1 MLECDAT
8 RFLVLTIPRSGR
20 KARGQPRSQ
29 VMNASSRLV
38 GVDDGGSRDG
48 NSDLRADVVIVG
60 AGLSGL
66 MAARTL
72 LAAGVEPLVLEARD
86 RVGGRTWTR
95 PASDGTLLDL
105 GGQWIGPTQRRVL
118 ALAKELGVQTFKT
131 WDIGENIEYR
141 GGERATYSGAIPTHD
156 PVTSADAVE
165 AMLTL
170 NVMATQ
176 VPLDAPWTAPNAL
189 EWDAQT
195 FDTWIRANTRSEQA
209 RALMELV
216 IQAVFSVEARDL
228 SLLHVLFYIHSAG
241 NLMDLVAVSGGAQ
254 ECRCVGGTQQLS
266 DKMAVALGKR
276 VILNAPVH
284 AITQD
289 DHSVRIEV
297 DSVTVN
303 AERAI
308 IALPPTLAGRVRY
321 RPALPGYRDQ
331 FTHRIPMGT
340 VIKFQCLY
348 EWPFWREHG
357 LTGQV
362 TSDTSAV
369 RITFDN
375 TPPDG
380 APGVLLGFIEGEEGR
395 RWGRRNL
402 EERRA
407 EVLNCLARYFGEQ
420 ARAPQE
426 YVEVSWAEEEYSRG
440 CYAGFLQPGVLTS
453 YGEALRA
460 PIGRLHWAGTE
471 TATEWNGYMDGA
483 LQAGERAAWES
494 LSALGRLAAVRGT
507 PGSEE

>member
-1 MLECDAT
+1 MGVFSRLFGADGAATQSDAT
-8 RFLVLTIPRSGR
+8 
-20 KARGQPRSQ
+20 
-29 VMNASSRLV
+29 ASIAGPSER
-38 GVDDGGSRDG
+38 
-48 NSDLRADVVIVG
+48 RADVVIVG

-72 LAAGVEPLVLEARD
+72 LAASVEPLILEARD

-118 ALAKELGVQTFKT
+118 ALAGELGVQTFKT
-131 WDIGENIEYR
+131 YDTGNNIEYR
-141 GGERATYSGAIPTHD
+141 RGERVTYSGAIPTHD
-156 PVTSADAVE
+156 PIVSADAVE

-170 NVMATQ
+170 NMMATQ
-176 VPLDAPWTAPNAL
+176 VPLDAPWIASNAL

-195 FDTWIRANTRSEQA
+195 FDTWIRANARSDEA
-209 RALMELV
+209 RELMGLV
-216 IQAVFSVEARDL
+216 IQAVFSVEARDV

-241 NLMDLVAVSGGAQ
+241 NLMDLVAITGGAQ
-254 ECRCVGGTQQLS
+254 ESRCVGGTQQLS
-266 DKMAVALGKR
+266 EKMAAALGER

-284 AITQD
+284 TIAQD
-289 DHSVRIEV
+289 ERGVRVEA
-297 DSVTVN
+297 DGVTIS

-308 IALPPTLAGRVRY
+308 IALPPTLAGRLRY

-331 FTHRIPMGT
+331 FTQRVPMGT
-340 VIKFQCLY
+340 VIKVQCLY
-348 EWPFWREHG
+348 ERPFWREDG

-362 TSDTSAV
+362 TSDSGAV

-380 APGVLLGFIEGEEGR
+380 SPGILLGFIEGEEGR
-395 RWGRRNL
+395 RWGRRSP

-420 ARAPQE
+420 ARVPQE
-426 YVEVSWAEEEYSRG
+426 YVELSWAEEEYSRG
-440 CYAGFLQPGVLTS
+440 CYAGFLPPGVLTS

-483 LQAGERAAWES
+483 LQAGARAAREI
-494 LSALGRLAAVRGT
+494 LAGL
-507 PGSEE
+507 E

>member
-1 MLECDAT
+1 MRRYEEGKAARARRNHTMGVFSRLFGADGAATQSDAT
-8 RFLVLTIPRSGR
+8 
-20 KARGQPRSQ
+20 
-29 VMNASSRLV
+29 ASIAGPSER
-38 GVDDGGSRDG
+38 
-48 NSDLRADVVIVG
+48 RADVVIVG

-72 LAAGVEPLVLEARD
+72 LAASVEPLILEARD

-118 ALAKELGVQTFKT
+118 ALAGELGVQTFKT
-131 WDIGENIEYR
+131 YDTGNNIEYR
-141 GGERATYSGAIPTHD
+141 RGERVTYSGAIPTHD
-156 PVTSADAVE
+156 PIVSADAVE

-170 NVMATQ
+170 NMMATQ
-176 VPLDAPWTAPNAL
+176 VPLDAPWIASNAL

-195 FDTWIRANTRSEQA
+195 FDTWIRANARSDEA
-209 RALMELV
+209 RELMGLV
-216 IQAVFSVEARDL
+216 IQAVFSVEARDV

-241 NLMDLVAVSGGAQ
+241 NLMDLVAITGGAQ
-254 ECRCVGGTQQLS
+254 ESRCVGGTQQLS
-266 DKMAVALGKR
+266 EKMAAALGER

-284 AITQD
+284 TIAQD
-289 DHSVRIEV
+289 ERGVRVEA
-297 DSVTVN
+297 DGVTIS

-308 IALPPTLAGRVRY
+308 IALPPTLAGRLRY

-331 FTHRIPMGT
+331 FTQRIPMGT
-340 VIKFQCLY
+340 VIKVQCLY
-348 EWPFWREHG
+348 ERPFWREDG

-362 TSDTSAV
+362 TSDSGAV

-380 APGVLLGFIEGEEGR
+380 SPGILLGFIEGEEGR
-395 RWGRRNL
+395 RWGRRSP

-420 ARAPQE
+420 ARVPQE
-426 YVEVSWAEEEYSRG
+426 YVELSWAEEEYSRG
-440 CYAGFLQPGVLTS
+440 CYAGFLPPGVLTS

-483 LQAGERAAWES
+483 LQAGARAAREI
-494 LSALGRLAAVRGT
+494 LAGL
-507 PGSEE
+507 E

>member
-1 MLECDAT
+1 MGVFSRLFGADGAATQSDAT
-8 RFLVLTIPRSGR
+8 
-20 KARGQPRSQ
+20 
-29 VMNASSRLV
+29 ASIAGPSER
-38 GVDDGGSRDG
+38 
-48 NSDLRADVVIVG
+48 RADVVIVG

-72 LAAGVEPLVLEARD
+72 LAASVEPLILEARD

-118 ALAKELGVQTFKT
+118 ALAGELGVQTFKT
-131 WDIGENIEYR
+131 YDTGNNIEYR
-141 GGERATYSGAIPTHD
+141 RGERVTYSGAIPTHD
-156 PVTSADAVE
+156 PIVSADAVE

-170 NVMATQ
+170 NMMATQ
-176 VPLDAPWTAPNAL
+176 VPLDAPWIASNAL

-195 FDTWIRANTRSEQA
+195 FDTWIRANARSDEA
-209 RALMELV
+209 RELMGLV
-216 IQAVFSVEARDL
+216 IQAVFSVEARDV

-241 NLMDLVAVSGGAQ
+241 NLMDLVAITGGAQ
-254 ECRCVGGTQQLS
+254 ESRCVGGTQQLS
-266 DKMAVALGKR
+266 EKMAAALGER

-284 AITQD
+284 TIAQD
-289 DHSVRIEV
+289 ERGVRVEA
-297 DSVTVN
+297 DGVTIS

-308 IALPPTLAGRVRY
+308 IALPPTLAGRLRY

-331 FTHRIPMGT
+331 FTQRIPMGT
-340 VIKFQCLY
+340 VIKVQCLY
-348 EWPFWREHG
+348 ERPFWREDG

-362 TSDTSAV
+362 TSDSGAV

-380 APGVLLGFIEGEEGR
+380 SPGILLGFIEGEEGR
-395 RWGRRNL
+395 RWGRRSP

-420 ARAPQE
+420 ARVPQE
-426 YVEVSWAEEEYSRG
+426 YVELSWAEEEYSRG
-440 CYAGFLQPGVLTS
+440 CYAGFLPPGVLTS

-483 LQAGERAAWES
+483 LQAGARAAREI
-494 LSALGRLAAVRGT
+494 LAAL
-507 PGSEE
+507 E

>member
-1 MLECDAT
+1 MGVFSRRFGADGAATQSGADART
-8 RFLVLTIPRSGR
+8 
-20 KARGQPRSQ
+20 ARPGERQ
-29 VMNASSRLV
+29 V
-38 GVDDGGSRDG
+38 
-48 NSDLRADVVIVG
+48 DVVIVG

-72 LAAGVEPLVLEARD
+72 LVAGMEPLVLEARD

-118 ALAKELGVQTFKT
+118 TLAEELDVQTFTT
-131 WDIGENIEYR
+131 WDTGKNIKYHQGEHI
-141 GGERATYSGAIPTHD
+141 TYSGAIPTHN

-170 NVMATQ
+170 NIMATQ

-189 EWDAQT
+189 EWDSQT
-195 FDTWIRANTRSEQA
+195 FDTWIRANARSDEA
-209 RALMELV
+209 RELMELV
-216 IQAVFSVEARDL
+216 IQAVFSVEARDV

-241 NLMDLVAVSGGAQ
+241 NLMDLVAVTGGAQ
-254 ECRCVGGTQQLS
+254 ERRISGGTQQLS
-266 DKMAVALGKR
+266 DKMAAALGDR

-284 AITQD
+284 TIAQD
-289 DHSVRIEV
+289 EHGVRVEA
-297 DSVTVN
+297 DGVTVS

-308 IALPPTLAGRVRY
+308 IALPPTLAGRLRY
-321 RPALPGYRDQ
+321 RPALSGYRDQ
-331 FTHRIPMGT
+331 LTQRVPMGT
-340 VIKFQCLY
+340 VIKVQCLY
-348 EWPFWREHG
+348 ETPFWRAEG

-362 TSDTSAV
+362 TSDTGAV

-375 TPPDG
+375 TPVSG
-380 APGVLLGFIEGEEGR
+380 SPGILLGFIEGEEGR
-395 RWGRRNL
+395 RWGRRTP

-407 EVLNCLARYFGEQ
+407 EVLDCLARYFGER
-420 ARAPQE
+420 ARVPQE
-426 YVEVSWAEEEYSRG
+426 YVEISWVEEEYSRG
-440 CYAGFLQPGVLTS
+440 CYAGFLPPGVLTA

-483 LQAGERAAWES
+483 LQAGERAAQEA
-494 LSALGRLAAVRGT
+494 LAALAALGRSAAGGMAPERGA
-507 PGSEE
+507 

>member
-1 MLECDAT
+1 MGVFSRLFGADGAATQSDAT
-8 RFLVLTIPRSGR
+8 
-20 KARGQPRSQ
+20 
-29 VMNASSRLV
+29 ASIAGPSER
-38 GVDDGGSRDG
+38 
-48 NSDLRADVVIVG
+48 RADVVIVG

-72 LAAGVEPLVLEARD
+72 LAASVEPLILEARD

-118 ALAKELGVQTFKT
+118 ALAGELGVQTFKT
-131 WDIGENIEYR
+131 YDTGNNIEYR
-141 GGERATYSGAIPTHD
+141 RGERVTYSGAIPTHD
-156 PVTSADAVE
+156 PIVSADAVE

-170 NVMATQ
+170 NMMATQ
-176 VPLDAPWTAPNAL
+176 VPLDAPWIASNAL

-195 FDTWIRANTRSEQA
+195 FDTWIRANARSDEA
-209 RALMELV
+209 RELMGLV
-216 IQAVFSVEARDL
+216 IQAVFSVEARDV

-241 NLMDLVAVSGGAQ
+241 NLMDLVAITGGAQ
-254 ECRCVGGTQQLS
+254 ESRCVGGTQQLS
-266 DKMAVALGKR
+266 EKMAAALGER

-284 AITQD
+284 TIAQD
-289 DHSVRIEV
+289 ERGVRVEA
-297 DSVTVN
+297 DGVTIS

-308 IALPPTLAGRVRY
+308 IALPPTLAGRLRY

-331 FTHRIPMGT
+331 FTQRIPMGT
-340 VIKFQCLY
+340 VIKVQCLY
-348 EWPFWREHG
+348 ERPFWREDG

-362 TSDTSAV
+362 TSDSGAV

-380 APGVLLGFIEGEEGR
+380 SPGILLGFIEGEEGR
-395 RWGRRNL
+395 RWGRRSP

-420 ARAPQE
+420 ARVPQE
-426 YVEVSWAEEEYSRG
+426 YVELSWAEEEYSRG
-440 CYAGFLQPGVLTS
+440 CYAGFLPPGVLTS

-483 LQAGERAAWES
+483 LQAGARAAREI
-494 LSALGRLAAVRGT
+494 LAGL
-507 PGSEE
+507 E

>member
-1 MLECDAT
+1 
-8 RFLVLTIPRSGR
+8 
-20 KARGQPRSQ
+20 
-29 VMNASSRLV
+29 
-38 GVDDGGSRDG
+38 
-48 NSDLRADVVIVG
+48 
-60 AGLSGL
+60 

-72 LAAGVEPLVLEARD
+72 LAASVEPLILEARD

-118 ALAKELGVQTFKT
+118 ALAGELGVQTFKT
-131 WDIGENIEYR
+131 YDTGNNIEYR
-141 GGERATYSGAIPTHD
+141 RGERVTYSGAIPTHD
-156 PVTSADAVE
+156 PIVSADAVE

-170 NVMATQ
+170 NMMATQ
-176 VPLDAPWTAPNAL
+176 VPLDAPWIASNAL

-195 FDTWIRANTRSEQA
+195 FDTWIRANARSDEA
-209 RALMELV
+209 RELMGLV
-216 IQAVFSVEARDL
+216 IQAVFSVEARDV

-241 NLMDLVAVSGGAQ
+241 NLMDLVAITGGAQ
-254 ECRCVGGTQQLS
+254 ESRCVGGTQQLS
-266 DKMAVALGKR
+266 EKMAAALGER

-284 AITQD
+284 TIAQD
-289 DHSVRIEV
+289 ERGVRVEA
-297 DSVTVN
+297 DGVTIS

-308 IALPPTLAGRVRY
+308 IALPPTLAGRLRY

-331 FTHRIPMGT
+331 FTQRIPMGT
-340 VIKFQCLY
+340 VIKVQCLY
-348 EWPFWREHG
+348 ERPFWREDG

-362 TSDTSAV
+362 TSDSGAV

-380 APGVLLGFIEGEEGR
+380 SPGILLGFIEGEEGR
-395 RWGRRNL
+395 RWGRRSP

-420 ARAPQE
+420 ARVPQE
-426 YVEVSWAEEEYSRG
+426 YVELSWAEEEYSRG
-440 CYAGFLQPGVLTS
+440 CYAGFLPPGVLTS

-483 LQAGERAAWES
+483 LQAGARAAREI
-494 LSALGRLAAVRGT
+494 LAGL
-507 PGSEE
+507 E